1 MTKSKSKRVLQR
13 KKKKKEGEGGRRER
27 RGYKVGGAEVKF
39 PRKGNA
45 GSGKVL

>member
-13 KKKKKEGEGGRRER
+13 KKKRKREGGRRER

-39 PRKGNA
+39 PKKGNA
-45 GSGKVL
+45 ESEKVL